1 MTATRSERDIL
12 ARIRAARAGDPEA
25 ARSRMAEHP
34 RGTIPAMARPATH
47 AAALAL
53 FRRKAEA
60 AGATLAEVQT
70 LRDVPDAVAE
80 FLRGNGLPPMLR
92 SGRID
97 PAMDWKEAGLAILP
111 GAAEGADMTG
121 LSEAF
126 RGIAETGTL
135 MLISRPE
142 TPTSINFLPEN
153 HIVLLRAGDIVGCFE
168 EAWDAL
174 RAAFGEGIMPRAV
187 NWITGPSRTADIE
200 QTLVMGA
207 HGPRRLHI
215 LLLDEEDTG
224 R

>member
-1 MTATRSERDIL
+1 MTDGKDIL

-25 ARSRMAEHP
+25 ASRRLAEHP
-34 RGTIPAMARPATH
+34 RGTIPAMARPADP

-60 AGATLAEVQT
+60 AGATLAEVRSR
-70 LRDVPDAVAE
+70 RDVPDAVAE
-80 FLRGNGLPPMLR
+80 FLKRHDLPPLLR
-92 SGRID
+92 AGRID
-97 PAMDWKEAGLAILP
+97 PTMSWKEAGLSVST
-111 GAAEGADMTG
+111 GAAEAADMAG
-121 LSEAF
+121 FAEAF

-135 MLISRPE
+135 MLVSRPE

-153 HIVLLRAGDIVGCFE
+153 HVVLLRACDIVGCYE

-174 RAAFGEGIMPRAV
+174 RADFGAGVMPRAV

-207 HGPRRLHI
+207 HGPKRLHVV
-215 LLLDEEDTG
+215 LLNEGEETE